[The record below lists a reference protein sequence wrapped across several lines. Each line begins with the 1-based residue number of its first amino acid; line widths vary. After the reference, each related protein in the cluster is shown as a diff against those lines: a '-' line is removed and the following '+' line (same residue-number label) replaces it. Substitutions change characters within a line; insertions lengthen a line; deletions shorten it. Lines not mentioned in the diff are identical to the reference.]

1 MARILSISYDQA
13 LLQTRELMLSREGFE
28 VESAVGFSAAVQAA
42 ENGKFDLVIVGHSI
56 PTADQTFIIKQVKAL
71 SDAVVLALRRP
82 HDGHLPSAEYT
93 LDPGAPERFL
103 NYVKEI
109 TSHKGR

>member
-28 VESAVGFSAAVQAA
+28 VQSAIGFSAAVHAA

-56 PTADQTFIIKQVKAL
+56 PTADQTFIIKQVKAR
-71 SDAVVLALRRP
+71 SAASVLALRRP
-82 HDGHLPSAEYT
+82 HDGPLEIAEHN
-93 LDPGAPERFL
+93 LDPDDPERFL
-103 NYVKEI
+103 AYVKQI
-109 TSHKGR
+109 TNHKQR